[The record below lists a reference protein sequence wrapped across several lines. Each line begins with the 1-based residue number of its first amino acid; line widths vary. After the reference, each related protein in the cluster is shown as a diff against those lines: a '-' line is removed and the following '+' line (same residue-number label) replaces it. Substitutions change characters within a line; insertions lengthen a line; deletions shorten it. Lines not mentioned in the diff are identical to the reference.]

1 MMASDQSRPLL
12 WQLAISHYSEKV
24 RWALDHKRVPH
35 RRRTAMPGLHIP
47 IALWRSG
54 GATTTFPILEFGDE
68 RLADSTAAIAALE
81 RRHPERPLYPADAG
95 ERRHAIELEEYF
107 DEGLGPAVRLL
118 PLHHLR
124 GDPRLLGEFAS
135 YAVPPPLS
143 RAKPLLAAYARF
155 YSGARFGVGDAAAAA
170 RAGVQI
176 HAAFDRIEAELSAG
190 DGVHLVGERFT
201 VADLT
206 AAALACLVVLPPG
219 GPLPPDLPLPPGLE
233 GFRDEIRG
241 RPAYRW
247 VEDTYS
253 RYREAAA
260 PTTTD

>member
-1 MMASDQSRPLL
+1 MTASDQSRPLL
-12 WQLAISHYSEKV
+12 WQLAVSHYSEKV

-54 GATTTFPILEFGDE
+54 GATTTFPILEFGED
-68 RLADSTAAIAALE
+68 RFADSTAAIEALE
-81 RRHPERPLYPADAG
+81 RHHPERPLYPADPS

-124 GDPRLLGEFAS
+124 SDPELFGGFAS
-135 YAVPPPLS
+135 HAVPPPLS
-143 RAKPLLAAYARF
+143 RAKPLLAAYARV
-155 YSGARFGVGDAAAAA
+155 YSGARFGVADPAAAD
-170 RAGVQI
+170 RAGAQVL
-176 HAAFDRIEAELSAG
+176 AAFDRIEAELAAG
-190 DGVHLVGERFT
+190 DGVHLVGGRFS

-206 AAALACLVVLPPG
+206 AAALACLLVLPPT

-247 VEDTYS
+247 VEDTYR

-260 PTTTD
+260 PTKAA

>member
-1 MMASDQSRPLL
+1 MPASDRPRPLL

-54 GATTTFPILEFGDE
+54 GATTTFPILELGDE

-81 RRHPERPLYPADAG
+81 RRHPERPLYPADPG
-95 ERRHAIELEEYF
+95 ERRRAIELEEYF

-118 PLHHLR
+118 PLHHLSS
-124 GDPRLLGEFAS
+124 DPELLGEFAS
-135 YAVPPPLS
+135 HAVPPPLS
-143 RAKPLLAAYARF
+143 RARPLLAAYARV
-155 YSGARFGVGDAAAAA
+155 YSGARFGAADAAAAA
-170 RAGVQI
+170 RAGAEI
-176 HAAFDRIEAELSAG
+176 LAAFDRIEAELSAG
-190 DGVHLVGERFT
+190 DGVHLVGGRFS

-219 GPLPPDLPLPPGLE
+219 GPLPPDLPLPPALE
-233 GFRDEIRG
+233 GFRDQIRR

-247 VEDTYS
+247 VEDTY
-253 RYREAAA
+253 RRRRDRAA
-260 PTTTD
+260 PTAR